1 MLARFRALL
10 ALVIPA
16 CSFEPGLPPGSSSI
30 DARVDGSPNLDS
42 DGDSI
47 LDAIDNCPDLANLDQ
62 RDWDG
67 DMVGDSC
74 DGCPHL
80 AASTPDSDGDKIGDA
95 CDPRPQVAGDR
106 REIWVA
112 FYQASDITGWP
123 NTAGTNAG
131 AWSVEPGAD
140 GGELVQTNTAFSL
153 LDSPTAYNDLYFAAR
168 AEIVTTA
175 NEFGFCSGDRPI
187 GMQYYCCAAYLG
199 GADTARATSAWPAS
213 PSQKGDPMPFP
224 AGTPGETID
233 FIGTMTA
240 TNFVCTIAKGGTTI
254 TSMTGRGPVLPG
266 TAVFYTTVPVR
277 YHYAF
282 VVSIGT

>member
-1 MLARFRALL
+1 MRARSRALP
-10 ALVIPA
+10 ALLVSA
-16 CSFEPGLPPGSSSI
+16 CSFEPGAPPGSSTV
-30 DARVDGSPNLDS
+30 DARVDGSPLLDT

-47 LDAIDNCPDLANLDQ
+47 LDADDNCPDLANLDQ
-62 RDWDG
+62 RDWDS
-67 DMVGDSC
+67 DQVGDSC
-74 DGCPHL
+74 DVCPHL
-80 AASTPDSDGDKIGDA
+80 AVSTPDTDGDDVGDA
-95 CDPRPQVAGDR
+95 CDPRPAIGGDR
-106 REIWVA
+106 RVIWVA
-112 FYQASDITGWP
+112 FYQVSDITGWP

-187 GMQYYCCAAYLG
+187 GNQYYCCGAYLN
-199 GADTARATSAWPAS
+199 GAASARAASAWPAS
-213 PSQKGDPMPFP
+213 PAQKGDPMAFP
-224 AGTPGETID
+224 YGTVGDTID
-233 FIGTMTA
+233 FVGTMTA
-240 TNFVCTIAKGGTTI
+240 TNSVCTISMGGTTV
-254 TSMTGRGPVLPG
+254 TSMTDRGPVMQG

-282 VVSIGT
+282 VVTIGT